1 MYIPLFSRFP
11 LVRKDVYVPYVLIA
25 ASLDLF
31 SALSTAASP
40 HYNTTQCNVTARG
53 KLDDSKNE
61 SEDLGSL
68 SVTY

>member
-11 LVRKDVYVPYVLIA
+11 LVRKEVYVPYVLIA

-40 HYNTTQCNVTARG
+40 HYNAMKCKG
-53 KLDDSKNE
+53 K
-61 SEDLGSL
+61 G
-68 SVTY
+68 